1 MTPWLYGPVF
11 VTSRKGSPAMEVLDQ
26 VGVDTFKSL
35 VWVAASI
42 VGGLF
47 LIGRRISSPPQVAS
61 RMVGAL
67 LAGTVSFVAFNL
79 AVVFYILSHLT
90 DPRWSVGK
98 DPKVDSPELSAGAF
112 FEPVTNTL
120 NDILDNVTGSLNNV
134 IAIKNAF
141 FTIPEFIFSA
151 GWGLLLLLPVVIA
164 LRVISWYI
172 EKSQAKQI
180 DRNTQDL
187 ADIRAQLGLSPF
199 DEKKL
204 LV

>member
-1 MTPWLYGPVF
+1 
-11 VTSRKGSPAMEVLDQ
+11 MEVLNQ
-26 VGVDTFKSL
+26 VSVDTFKIL

-42 VGGLF
+42 VAGLF
-47 LIGRRISSPPQVAS
+47 LVGRRISSPLQIAS

-112 FEPVTNTL
+112 FEPVTNSL

>member
-1 MTPWLYGPVF
+1 MEILSD
-11 VTSRKGSPAMEVLDQ
+11 VTLE
-26 VGVDTFKSL
+26 TFRLL

-42 VGGLF
+42 VGVVF
-47 LIGRRISSPPQVAS
+47 LIGRRISSPLQIAS
-61 RMVGAL
+61 RAASAL

-120 NDILDNVTGSLNNV
+120 NDVLDNVTGSLNNV

-141 FTIPEFIFSA
+141 FTIPEFVFSA
-151 GWGLLLLLPVVIA
+151 GWGLLLLIPVVIT
-164 LRVISWYI
+164 LRVLSWFA
-172 EKSQAKQI
+172 EKSQVQQI
-180 DRNTQDL
+180 DRNTRDL
-187 ADIRAQLGLSPF
+187 ADIRSQLGLSPF
-199 DEKKL
+199 KEKVL
-204 LV
+204 L

>member
-1 MTPWLYGPVF
+1 MEILSD
-11 VTSRKGSPAMEVLDQ
+11 VTLE
-26 VGVDTFKSL
+26 TFRLL

-42 VGGLF
+42 VGVLF
-47 LIGRRISSPPQVAS
+47 LIGRRISSPLQIAS
-61 RMVGAL
+61 RAASAL

-120 NDILDNVTGSLNNV
+120 NDVLDNVTGSLNNV

-141 FTIPEFIFSA
+141 FTIPEFVFSA
-151 GWGLLLLLPVVIA
+151 GWGLLLLIPVVIT
-164 LRVISWYI
+164 LRVLSWFT
-172 EKSQAKQI
+172 EKSQVQQI
-180 DRNTQDL
+180 DHNTRDL
-187 ADIRAQLGLSPF
+187 ADIRSQLGLSPF
-199 DEKKL
+199 KEKVL
-204 LV
+204 L

>member
-1 MTPWLYGPVF
+1 MEILSD
-11 VTSRKGSPAMEVLDQ
+11 VTLE
-26 VGVDTFKSL
+26 TFRL
-35 VWVAASI
+35 LAWVAAFI

-47 LIGRRISSPPQVAS
+47 LLGRRISSPLQIAS
-61 RMVGAL
+61 RAVGAL

-79 AVVFYILSHLT
+79 AVVLYILSHLT

-120 NDILDNVTGSLNNV
+120 NEIFSSITGSLNDV
-134 IAIKNAF
+134 IAIKNALL
-141 FTIPEFIFSA
+141 TIPEFIASA
-151 GWGLLLLLPVVIA
+151 GQGFWLLIA
-164 LRVISWYI
+164 LMIVARIISWLI
-172 EKSQAKQI
+172 GKSQAEEI
-180 DRNTQDL
+180 ERNSRDL
-187 ADIRAQLGLSPF
+187 ADIRSQLGLSPF

>member
-1 MTPWLYGPVF
+1 MDPVF
-11 VTSRKGSPAMEVLDQ
+11 LRQERAAPAMEVLNHIN
-26 VGVDTFKSL
+26 VDTFKTL

-47 LIGRRISSPPQVAS
+47 LIGRRISSPLQIAF
-61 RMVGAL
+61 RAVGAL
-67 LAGTVSFVAFNL
+67 LAGTVSFVAFNV

-120 NDILDNVTGSLNNV
+120 NDILDNVTGNLNNV

-141 FTIPEFIFSA
+141 FTIPDFIFAA
-151 GWGLLLLLPVVIA
+151 GWGLLLVLPAVIT
-164 LRVISWYI
+164 LRVISWFI

-180 DRNTQDL
+180 DRNTRDL
-187 ADIRAQLGLSPF
+187 ADIRAQLGLSPYK
-199 DEKKL
+199 EKML
-204 LV
+204 L